1 MAANTY
7 ILHTVWSMPRSGLF
21 YEFCDIYTLLAY
33 LNSPPLFTIRT
44 DSPKNTSTGKT
55 HINLWFMMRAFF
67 PVIVPI
73 LQNDP
78 LLFLSTSWWQSRH
91 TTTQLSRLPS
101 FLPSTWWN
109 SQCLQ
114 YQPQYTHFP
123 FCRSIAWSWIVFEKL
138 TLLRSKQVFL
148 ILDLQI
154 FISGKVWLNRLLW
167 QTTHTWLC
175 FDNKSE

>member
-1 MAANTY
+1 MPTFC
-7 ILHTVWSMPRSGLF
+7 IHIMPRKQLF
-21 YEFCDIYTLLAY
+21 HEFCDIYTLLAY

-44 DSPKNTSTGKT
+44 DSPKNTSAGKT

-123 FCRSIAWSWIVFEKL
+123 FCRSIAWSWTVFEKL

-167 QTTHTWLC
+167 QTTHIWLC